1 VTSPAGGDHELVLE
15 RLVRRYG
22 AVTAVKDVSLSVR
35 QGEFVTLLGP
45 SGSGKTTTLMLIAG
59 FLYPTSGRIFFRGEN
74 ITYMPPH
81 LRNVGMVFQNY
92 ALFPHMSIL
101 DNVAFPLRMR
111 KVPAAEARERVHAAL
126 ELVHLGG
133 YEGRMPGQLSG
144 GQQQRIALARALVF
158 EPTLL
163 LMDEPLGALDKY
175 LRERMQLEIK
185 RIQQATGVTIVY
197 VTHDQQEALVLSDR
211 IVILEGG
218 RIRMDG
224 APQEVYEHPAD
235 AFVAQFI
242 GEMNLLRG
250 RVVRAEG
257 AGCAVRLGPGAEVS
271 VPGAAAAGREVTFCV
286 RPERV
291 RCPAGDEPDDNV
303 VSGRVAE
310 VIYLGD
316 VVKYRIVVDGSEP
329 EVSVVAKALAGA
341 RDKPLD
347 PGARVRIGWRTQDSW
362 VLPGEPKG

>member
-1 VTSPAGGDHELVLE
+1 VTVPALGEHELVLDH
-15 RLVRRYG
+15 LVRRYG
-22 AVTAVKDVSLSVR
+22 TVTAVNDVSLNVR

-59 FLYPTSGRIFFRGEN
+59 FLYPASGRIFFRGEN

-92 ALFPHMSIL
+92 ALFPHMTIL

-111 KVPAAEARERVHAAL
+111 KVPAAEARDRVRAAL
-126 ELVHLGG
+126 ELVRLGG
-133 YEGRMPGQLSG
+133 YEGRMPSQLSG

-211 IVILEGG
+211 IVVLEGG
-218 RIRMDG
+218 RVRMDA
-224 APQEVYEHPAD
+224 APHEVYEHPAD
-235 AFVAQFI
+235 SFVAQFI

-250 RVVRAEG
+250 PVVRAEA
-257 AGCAVRLGPGAEVS
+257 AGCVVRVGRDAEVR
-271 VPGAAAAGREVTFCV
+271 VPSGGPDASALVFCV

-291 RCPAGDEPDDNV
+291 RCPAGDEPGDNV

-316 VVKYRIVVDGSEP
+316 VVKYRVVVDGSEP
-329 EVSVVAKALAGA
+329 EVSVVAKTLAGA
-341 RDKPLD
+341 REKPFE
-347 PGARVRIGWRTQDSW
+347 PGARVRIGWRPADAW
-362 VLPGEPKG
+362 VLPGGPER